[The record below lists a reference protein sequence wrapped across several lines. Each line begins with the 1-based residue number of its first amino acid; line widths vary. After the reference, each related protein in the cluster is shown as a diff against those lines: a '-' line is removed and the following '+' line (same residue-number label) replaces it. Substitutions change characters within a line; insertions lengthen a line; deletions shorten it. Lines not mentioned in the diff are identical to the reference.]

1 MSYTWFIAKRY
12 FFTRRKQHAVNIITW
27 ITVVG
32 IMTGTA
38 GLVIVLS
45 VFNGFSTLVNS
56 MYDAFD
62 PDLKITPVS
71 GKFFQISD
79 LDTVALRQIKG
90 VKAFSFTLRENVLVK
105 FNDRQSIAVLIG
117 ADRNFNEV
125 SKVNDF
131 VIDGKWRIENQS
143 NDALIGAGLAYN
155 LGITPDDLF
164 HNLQFYYPDK
174 DADINLSPADAFR
187 IDRAKAAAVF
197 SIQQEFDISYI
208 LSSLAFVQEL
218 THNESKVSDLQVAA
232 ESASDINQIKSEI
245 SSLLANRFDVKNRKE
260 QHSYLLKIF
269 KSEKFAI
276 YLILGFI
283 LVLSSFGIIG
293 SLSMLMIEK
302 RDDIQTLFDLGAEV
316 SSVRKI
322 FIMNGLLLTSAGLL
336 SGIFI
341 GILICK
347 FQEYFGLIKLGKE
360 GDFVINAYPVS
371 VQVPDLLLIGF
382 IVLSLGSLLST
393 YIVNKMVLSE

>member
-117 ADRNFNEV
+117 ADR
-125 SKVNDF
+125 
-131 VIDGKWRIENQS
+131 
-143 NDALIGAGLAYN
+143 
-155 LGITPDDLF
+155 
-164 HNLQFYYPDK
+164 
-174 DADINLSPADAFR
+174 
-187 IDRAKAAAVF
+187 
-197 SIQQEFDISYI
+197 
-208 LSSLAFVQEL
+208 
-218 THNESKVSDLQVAA
+218 
-232 ESASDINQIKSEI
+232 
-245 SSLLANRFDVKNRKE
+245 
-260 QHSYLLKIF
+260 
-269 KSEKFAI
+269 
-276 YLILGFI
+276 
-283 LVLSSFGIIG
+283 
-293 SLSMLMIEK
+293 
-302 RDDIQTLFDLGAEV
+302 
-316 SSVRKI
+316 
-322 FIMNGLLLTSAGLL
+322 
-336 SGIFI
+336 
-341 GILICK
+341 
-347 FQEYFGLIKLGKE
+347 
-360 GDFVINAYPVS
+360 
-371 VQVPDLLLIGF
+371 
-382 IVLSLGSLLST
+382 
-393 YIVNKMVLSE
+393 